1 MMLYELLNGVDYGL
15 TAGGNTDI
23 LHITEDSRTV
33 SAGSLFVCHVGLHVD
48 GHDFIPAAIANGVS
62 AIICLRLPEPLP
74 ENVTFV
80 KAADTRAALAQIA
93 ANFYG
98 RPAEQLCMLG
108 VTGTNGKTST
118 TYFVEAILRAWGKKA
133 GVLGT
138 SGARVGD
145 AVIDIPYAT
154 SSTPDSIELHH
165 ILRAMLDKSAAY
177 CAMEATSHALA
188 LQKVEGIPFKVGM
201 FTNLTQDHLDFHG
214 TMENYFA
221 EKAKLFNQCE
231 IAVINADD
239 PYAKAMTTGADCRVV
254 TYGID
259 ANCDYKATNVVL
271 THEGVAYD
279 ICHTGETIH
288 LESPVPGRF
297 SVYNT
302 LLAAVAALEI
312 GVPPECV
319 RAGLA
324 NLANVPGRIQ
334 SVPNDKGI
342 GVIVDYAHTPDG
354 VDNILR
360 AVRGFTSGK
369 VITVVGCG
377 GDRDRTK
384 RPIMGEIAGKGSDYV
399 ILTSDN
405 PRSEKP
411 SDIIA
416 EMEPGVR
423 KTGCHYTKLAD
434 RREAILEAIQ
444 MAVPGDSIV
453 LAGKGSEDYQEFEN
467 KRRVPFDDVRTA
479 TEALE
484 ARE

>member
-1 MMLYELLNGVDYGL
+1 MLLHDILQGVAY
-15 TAGGNTDI
+15 TECGGNPDI
-23 LHITEDSRTV
+23 INITEDSRKA

-48 GHDFIPAAIANGVS
+48 GHTFIPAAVAQGVS
-62 AIICLRLPEPLP
+62 AIVCSKLPEPLP
-74 ENVTFV
+74 ENVAFV
-80 KAADTRAALAQIA
+80 KVTDTRAALARIA
-93 ANFYG
+93 ANFYR
-98 RPAEQLCMLG
+98 RPVETLCMLG

-145 AVIDIPYAT
+145 TVIDIPYAT

-165 ILRAMLDKSAAY
+165 ILRAMADAGAAY

-188 LQKVEGIPFKVGM
+188 LQKAEGIPFKVGM

-214 TMENYFA
+214 TMGNYCA
-221 EKAKLFNQCE
+221 EKAKLFKQCE

-239 PYAKAMTTGADCRVV
+239 PYAKVMTEGAGCRAV

-259 ANCDYKATNVVL
+259 ADCDYKATNVVL
-271 THEGVAYD
+271 THEGVRYD
-279 ICHTGETIH
+279 IRHGDETIH
-288 LESPVPGRF
+288 IESPVPGRF

-302 LLAAVAALEI
+302 LCAAAAALEI
-312 GVPPECV
+312 GVPSECV
-319 RAGLA
+319 REGLA

-334 SVPNDKGI
+334 SVPNSRGI

-360 AVRGFTSGK
+360 AVRGFTAGR

-384 RPIMGEIAGKGSDYV
+384 RPIMGEIAGRGSDYV

-411 SDIIA
+411 EDIIS
-416 EMEPGVR
+416 EMEPGVC
-423 KTGCHYTKLAD
+423 KTACPYTKEPD
-434 RREAILEAIQ
+434 RRKAICAAVS
-444 MAVPGDSIV
+444 MAKPGDSVV

-479 TEALE
+479 AEALE
-484 ARE
+484 AYR

>member
-1 MMLYELLNGVDYGL
+1 MLLHDILQGVAY
-15 TAGGNTDI
+15 TEHRGGNPDI
-23 LHITEDSRTV
+23 IHITEDSRKV
-33 SAGSLFVCHVGLHVD
+33 SVGSLFICHVGLHLD
-48 GHDFIPAAIANGVS
+48 GHDYIPAAVAQGVS
-62 AIICLRLPEPLP
+62 AIVCSKLPKPLP
-74 ENVTFV
+74 DNVAFV
-80 KAADTRAALAQIA
+80 KVTDTRAALARIA
-93 ANFYG
+93 TNFYG
-98 RPAEQLCMLG
+98 HPAETLCMLA

-145 AVIDIPYAT
+145 NVINIPYAT

-165 ILRAMLDKSAAY
+165 ILRAMVDNGAAY

-214 TMENYFA
+214 TMENYCA
-221 EKAKLFNQCE
+221 EKAKLFKQCE
-231 IAVINADD
+231 TAVINADD
-239 PYAKAMTTGADCRVV
+239 AYAKAMTQGADCRVV

-259 ANCDYKATNVVL
+259 ADCDYKAANVVL

-279 ICHTGETIH
+279 IIHAGQTIH
-288 LESPVPGRF
+288 LTSPVPGRF

-302 LLAAVAALEI
+302 LLAAVAAFEI
-312 GVPPECV
+312 GVPAEFV
-319 RAGLA
+319 RTGLA

-334 SVPNDKGI
+334 SVPNNKGI

-384 RPIMGEIAGKGSDYV
+384 RPIMGEIAGKGSDFV

-411 SDIIA
+411 ADIIA
-416 EMEPGVR
+416 EMVPGIQR
-423 KTGCHYTKLAD
+423 TGCHYTKLAD
-434 RREAILEAIQ
+434 RREAIIEAIQ
-444 MAVPGDSIV
+444 MAVPGDSVV

-479 TEALE
+479 AEALE